1 MEKYYQENFFKK
13 LSQDDYTFFD
23 VCDKIDNYDKD
34 YVVDIVF
41 NYLRRNGFPHYTIEA
56 SQKKVYM
63 QKPNSL

>member
-41 NYLRRNGFPHYTIEA
+41 NYLDGWITDGINYWYTNNQLSKE
-56 SQKKVYM
+56 
-63 QKPNSL
+63 N